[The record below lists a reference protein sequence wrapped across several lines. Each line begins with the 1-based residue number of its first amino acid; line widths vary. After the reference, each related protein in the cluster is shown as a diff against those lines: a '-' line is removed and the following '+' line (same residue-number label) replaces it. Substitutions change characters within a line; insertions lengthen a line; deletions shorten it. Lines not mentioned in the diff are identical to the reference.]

1 MTFGRACILT
11 AFAVAIYVVAA
22 GFYGARTGKREWSV
36 SARRGMYV
44 IAGLAIASFVT
55 LEIAYIN
62 SNFHFSL
69 VATNSSTTT
78 PLFYR
83 LTAVWSSQAGSMLL
97 WVTVLGI
104 LSGLVLRL
112 TRDTHREV
120 GAWATVVLGAIAT
133 FFLTLMVFFPDAN
146 PFLASNPVPVEGN
159 GLEPLLRHPSMMFH
173 PPMLYSGYVG
183 FSIPFAFAIGALI
196 TRRVDASWIRSTRAF
211 ALLAWTFLSVG
222 IVLGARWSYTELGW
236 GGYWGW
242 DPVENAALLPWLV
255 GTAFIHSIMVQ
266 ERRGML
272 KVWNVSLIAATF
284 ALSVLGTF
292 LVRSGILDSIHA
304 FGESTLAVPFLIFIS
319 AIIILSAV
327 LIVMRLPDLR
337 SAHRL
342 DSLFSR
348 EAMFLLNNFLL
359 VGLAAVV
366 MWGTYFPLIS
376 EAVTGTKASVG
387 PPWFTQYVTPLAI
400 TLVLVSGIGPIIPW
414 RRVNRAKAA
423 ALFIAPALAAAAALV
438 ATALLTGLLDSW
450 RASLLFGAAAFSL
463 CVMFR
468 EFYTGARARQA
479 LEGGGF
485 FSAFGRMISR
495 NRRRYGGYIVHIGI
509 AVLFIGVAASSAF
522 NSSTERN
529 VKVGETFRVGDYDV
543 KYVKATS
550 SVSNEHLTFGAVLD
564 VSKNGK
570 HVATMTPARNNYPL
584 NSGSV
589 GPVARY
595 FDGEVTSEVALK
607 AGPLRD
613 LWTSVSPNTDNLQKA
628 IDASA
633 KLPQIDTNQKLQAL
647 VINVITDSFPKSNPT
662 ARVLFLVNPL
672 VTWIWIG
679 AIIVL
684 LGALTALWPS
694 SSILRSRVSAS
705 SAARAARGG
714 SRRAAPSG
722 KPQTAEMSEGGS

>member
-11 AFAVAIYVVAA
+11 AFAVALYVVAA
-22 GFYGARTGKREWSV
+22 GWYGASTGRREWSV

-44 IAGLAIASFVT
+44 IAALAIASFIT
-55 LEIAYIN
+55 LEIAYVT
-62 SNFHFSL
+62 SDFSFSL
-69 VATNSSTTT
+69 VSLNSSTTT
-78 PLFYR
+78 PLFYK

-104 LSGLVLRL
+104 LSGIVLRL

-120 GAWATVVLGAIAT
+120 GAWATVILGGIAS

-146 PFLASNPVPVEGN
+146 PFLASNPTPIEGN

-196 TRRVDASWIRSTRAF
+196 TRRVDASWIRSTRVF

-242 DPVENAALLPWLV
+242 DPVENAALLPWLT

-272 KVWNVSLIAATF
+272 KVWNVSLISATF
-284 ALSVLGTF
+284 ALAVLGTF

-319 AIIILSAV
+319 AIIIGSAT

-359 VGLAAVV
+359 VGLAAVI

-387 PPWFTQYVTPLAI
+387 PPWFSQYVTPLAI
-400 TLVLVSGIGPIIPW
+400 VLVLVSGIGPIIPW

-423 ALFIAPALAAAAALV
+423 VLFVAPAIAAACAMV
-438 ATALLTGLLDSW
+438 ATALIAGLFDSW

-468 EFYTGARARQA
+468 EFYSGARARQS
-479 LEGGGF
+479 LEGGSF
-485 FSAFGRMISR
+485 FHALGRLISR

-509 AVLFIGVAASSAF
+509 AVLLIGVAASSAF
-522 NSSTERN
+522 SSNVERN

-543 KYVKATS
+543 KYAKATS
-550 SVSNEHLTFGAVLD
+550 SVSNEHLTFGAVLE
-564 VSKNGK
+564 VSKDGK
-570 HVATMTPARNNYPL
+570 YVATLTPARNNYPL
-584 NSGSV
+584 NSDAP
-589 GPVARY
+589 GPIARY
-595 FDGEVTSEVALK
+595 FEGEVTSEVGLK
-607 AGPLRD
+607 AGPWRD
-613 LWTSVSPNTDNLQKA
+613 LWASVSPNTDGLERAIKA
-628 IDASA
+628 AG
-633 KLPQIDTNQKLQAL
+633 KLPQIDTNEQVQA
-647 VINVITDSFPKSNPT
+647 IAITAIVESFPKTNPT
-662 ARVLFLVNPL
+662 ARVLVLVNPL
-672 VTWIWIG
+672 VTWVWIG
-679 AIIVL
+679 SIIVL

-694 SSILRSRVSAS
+694 TGALRSRMTAS
-705 SAARAARGG
+705 SAARVARGEL
-714 SRRAAPSG
+714 A
-722 KPQTAEMSEGGS
+722 KEGAS

>member
-11 AFAVAIYVVAA
+11 AFAVALYVVGA

-36 SARRGMYV
+36 SARRGMYA
-44 IAGLAIASFVT
+44 IAVLAIASFVT
-55 LEIAYIN
+55 LEIAYVT
-62 SNFHFSL
+62 SDFSFSL

-78 PLFYR
+78 PLFYQ
-83 LTAVWSSQAGSMLL
+83 LTAIWSSQAGSMLL
-97 WVTVLGI
+97 WVTVLSI
-104 LSGLVLRL
+104 LSGIVLRL

-173 PPMLYSGYVG
+173 PPALYTGYVG

-196 TRRVDASWIRSTRAF
+196 TRRVDASWIRSTRTF
-211 ALLAWTFLSVG
+211 ALFAWLFLSIG
-222 IVLGARWSYTELGW
+222 LVLGARWSYTELGW

-284 ALSVLGTF
+284 ALAVLGTF

-304 FGESTLAVPFLIFIS
+304 FGESTLAVPFLIFIT
-319 AIIILSAV
+319 IIIVGSAS

-400 TLVLVSGIGPIIPW
+400 ILVVVSGIGPIIPW
-414 RRVNRAKAA
+414 RRVNRSKAL
-423 ALFIAPALAAAAALV
+423 ALFIAPAIAAVLAMA
-438 ATALLTGLLDSW
+438 ATALITGLFDSW
-450 RASLLFGAAAFSL
+450 RASLLFAAAAFSL

-479 LEGGGF
+479 LEGGSF
-485 FSAFGRMISR
+485 FPAFGRMISR

-522 NSSTERN
+522 ASNTERT
-529 VKVGETFRVGDYDV
+529 VKVGETFHVGGYDV
-543 KYVKATS
+543 KYVRPWST
-550 SVSNEHLTFGAVLD
+550 VSNEHLTFGVVLD
-564 VSKNGK
+564 VSKDGK
-570 HVATMTPARNNYPL
+570 HVSTMRPARNNYPL
-584 NSGSV
+584 NSASV

-595 FDGEVTSEVALK
+595 FEGEVTSEVALQ
-607 AGPLRD
+607 AGPWRD
-613 LWTSVSPNTDNLQKA
+613 LWSSVSPDTDALQKA
-628 IDASA
+628 IDAAA
-633 KLPQIDTNQKLQAL
+633 KLPQIDSNEKLQAL
-647 VINVITDSFPKSNPT
+647 VINVIAESFPKSNPT

-694 SSILRSRVSAS
+694 SSALRSRVSAS
-705 SAARAARGG
+705 SAARAARAG
-714 SRRAAPSG
+714 SRGGAPTA
-722 KPQTAEMSEGGS
+722 KPQPAEMSEGGS

>member
-1 MTFGRACILT
+1 MTFGRACIIT
-11 AFAVAIYVVAA
+11 AFAVALYVVAA
-22 GFYGARTGKREWSV
+22 GSYGARSGKREWSV
-36 SARRGMYV
+36 SARRGMYL
-44 IAGLAIASFVT
+44 IALLAIASFIT
-55 LEIAYIN
+55 LEIAYVT
-62 SNFHFSL
+62 SDFRFSL
-69 VATNSSTTT
+69 VALNSSTTT
-78 PLFYR
+78 PLFYK

-104 LSGLVLRL
+104 LSGIVLRA
-112 TRDTHREV
+112 TRDSHREV
-120 GAWATVVLGAIAT
+120 GAWATVVLGAIAA
-133 FFLTLMVFFPDAN
+133 FFTTLMVFYPDAN

-159 GLEPLLRHPSMMFH
+159 GLAPLLRHPSMMFH

-255 GTAFIHSIMVQ
+255 GTAFLHSIMVQ

-304 FGESTLAVPFLIFIS
+304 FGESTLAVPFLIFIC
-319 AIIILSAV
+319 AIIVGSAV

-337 SAHRL
+337 SSHRL

-359 VGLAAVV
+359 VGLAAVI

-387 PPWFTQYVTPLAI
+387 PPWFNQYVAPLAI
-400 TLVLVSGIGPIIPW
+400 VLVLVSGIGPIIPW

-423 ALFIAPALAAAAALV
+423 ALFIAPAVVAAV
-438 ATALLTGLLDSW
+438 AMVLTSLLTGLFDSL
-450 RASLLFGAAAFSL
+450 RATLLFGAAAFSL
-463 CVMFR
+463 TVMVR
-468 EFYTGARARQA
+468 EFYSGTRARQS
-479 LEGGGF
+479 LEGGSF
-485 FSAFGRMISR
+485 FHALGRLVSR

-509 AVLFIGVAASSAF
+509 AVVLVGVAASSAF
-522 NSSTERN
+522 SSSVERD
-529 VKVGETFRVGDYDV
+529 VKLGETFRVGGYDV
-543 KYVKATS
+543 KYVRATS
-550 SVSNEHLTFGAVLD
+550 DASNERLSFGAVLD
-564 VSKNGK
+564 VSKDGK
-570 HVATMTPARNNYPL
+570 HVVRLSPARNNYPL
-584 NSGSV
+584 NSSEP

-595 FDGEVTSEVALK
+595 FEGEVTSEVGLK
-607 AGPLRD
+607 AGPWRD
-613 LWTSVSPNTDNLQKA
+613 IWASVSPNTDVLKPA
-628 IDASA
+628 IRAA
-633 KLPQIDTNQKLQAL
+633 AHLPQIDTNQDVQA
-647 VINVITDSFPKSNPT
+647 VAITAIVDSFPRTQPT
-662 ARVLFLVNPL
+662 ARVLVLINPL
-672 VTWIWIG
+672 VTWVWIG
-679 AIIVL
+679 SIIVL

-694 SSILRSRVSAS
+694 TSALRSRMTAS
-705 SAARAARGG
+705 SAARVAAGG
-714 SRRAAPSG
+714 KLEP
-722 KPQTAEMSEGGS
+722 AEATDEGS

>member
-11 AFAVAIYVVAA
+11 AFAVALYVVAA
-22 GFYGARTGKREWSV
+22 GWYGAKTGKREWSV

-44 IAGLAIASFVT
+44 IAGLAIASFIT
-55 LEIAYIN
+55 LEIAYVT
-62 SNFHFSL
+62 SDFSFSL
-69 VATNSSTTT
+69 VALNSSTTT
-78 PLFYR
+78 PLFYK

-104 LSGLVLRL
+104 LSGLVLYF
-112 TRDTHREV
+112 TRNTHREV
-120 GAWATVVLGAIAT
+120 GAWATVVLGAIAS
-133 FFLTLMVFFPDAN
+133 FFLALMVFFPDAN
-146 PFLASNPVPVEGN
+146 PFLASSPVPIEGN

-211 ALLAWTFLSVG
+211 ALLAWTFLSIG

-242 DPVENAALLPWLV
+242 DPVENAALLPWLT

-272 KVWNVSLIAATF
+272 KVWNVSLISATF

-319 AIIILSAV
+319 AIILGSAT

-359 VGLAAVV
+359 VGLAAVI

-376 EAVTGTKASVG
+376 EAITGTKASVG
-387 PPWFTQYVTPLAI
+387 PPWFSQYVTPLAI
-400 TLVLVSGIGPIIPW
+400 VLVLVSGIGPIIPW

-423 ALFIAPALAAAAALV
+423 ALFVLPALAAAGAMV
-438 ATALLTGLLDSW
+438 ATALIAGFFDSW

-468 EFYTGARARQA
+468 EFYSGARARQA
-479 LEGGGF
+479 LEGGSF
-485 FSAFGRMISR
+485 FHSLGRMVSR

-509 AVLFIGVAASSAF
+509 AVLLIGVAASSAF
-522 NSSTERN
+522 SSSVERN
-529 VKVGETFRVGDYDV
+529 IKVGETFRVGDYDV

-550 SVSNEHLTFGAVLD
+550 NVSNEYLNFGVVLD
-564 VSKNGK
+564 VSKDGK
-570 HVATMTPARNNYPL
+570 HVTTLTPSRNNYPL
-584 NSGSV
+584 NSAAP

-595 FDGEVTSEVALK
+595 FEGEVTSEVGLE
-607 AGPLRD
+607 AGPWRD
-613 LWTSVSPNTDNLQKA
+613 IWASVSPNTDGLERA
-628 IDASA
+628 IAA
-633 KLPQIDTNQKLQAL
+633 AGKLPQIDTNEQVQA
-647 VINVITDSFPKSNPT
+647 IAITAIVESFPAAKPS
-662 ARVLFLVNPL
+662 ARVLVLVNPL

-679 AIIVL
+679 TIILL

-694 SSILRSRVSAS
+694 SSLLRSRMTAS
-705 SAARAARGG
+705 GAARAARGELAKEG
-714 SRRAAPSG
+714 AA
-722 KPQTAEMSEGGS
+722 

>member
-11 AFAVAIYVVAA
+11 AFAVALYVVAA
-22 GFYGARTGKREWSV
+22 GGYGAKTGKREWSV

-44 IAGLAIASFVT
+44 IAGLAIAAFVT
-55 LEIAYIN
+55 LELAYIN
-62 SNFHFSL
+62 SNFAFSL
-69 VATNSSTTT
+69 VAMNSSTTT
-78 PLFYR
+78 PLFYK

-104 LSGLVLRL
+104 LSGSVLWL

-120 GAWATVVLGAIAT
+120 GAWATVVLGAIAS

-146 PFLASNPVPVEGN
+146 PFLASNPTPVEGN

-196 TRRVDASWIRSTRAF
+196 TRRVDASWIRSTRTF

-304 FGESTLAVPFLIFIS
+304 FGESTLAVPFLVFIS
-319 AIIILSAV
+319 AIIIGSAV
-327 LIVMRLPDLR
+327 MIVLRLPDLR

-359 VGLAAVV
+359 VGLAAVI

-387 PPWFTQYVTPLAI
+387 PPWFTQYVTPMAI
-400 TLVLVSGIGPIIPW
+400 VLVLVSGIGPIIPW
-414 RRVNRAKAA
+414 RRVNRAKAL
-423 ALFIAPALAAAAALV
+423 ALFVAPALAAAGALV
-438 ATALLTGLLDSW
+438 ATALLTGLFDSW

-463 CVMFR
+463 FVMFR
-468 EFYTGARARQA
+468 EFYSGARARQA
-479 LEGGGF
+479 LEGG
-485 FSAFGRMISR
+485 SLPHALGRLVSR

-509 AVLFIGVAASSAF
+509 ATLLIGVAASSAF
-522 NSSTERN
+522 NSSTERT
-529 VKVGETFRVGDYDV
+529 VKVGETFRVGGYDV

-550 SVSNEHLTFGAVLD
+550 DASNEHLTFGAVLD
-564 VSKNGK
+564 VSKDGK
-570 HVATMTPARNNYPL
+570 HVTTLTPARNNYPL
-584 NSGSV
+584 NSSEP

-595 FDGEVTSEVALK
+595 FDGEVTSEVGLK
-607 AGPLRD
+607 AGPWRD
-613 LWTSVSPNTDNLQKA
+613 IWASVSPNTDGLKGA
-628 IDASA
+628 IAA
-633 KLPQIDTNQKLQAL
+633 AGKLPQINTNQQVQA
-647 VINVITDSFPKSNPT
+647 IAITAIVESFPRTQPT
-662 ARVLFLVNPL
+662 ARVLVLINPL

-694 SSILRSRVSAS
+694 SSALRSRVSAS
-705 SAARAARGG
+705 SAARAARGAKP
-714 SRRAAPSG
+714 RPAPSA
-722 KPQTAEMSEGGS
+722 KPQPAELSKGGP